1 MPIITFENPQ
11 ITNSGYTL
19 TLGINTA
26 QINYDNWSN
35 GLMIIILDNN
45 QNVVSIKEVSFDTNM
60 IYDLFGDQSLSLNS
74 VSNFWEWKF

>member
-60 IYDLFGDQSLSLNS
+60 IYDLFGEQSLTLNS

>member
-45 QNVVSIKEVSFDTNM
+45 QNVVSIKVVSFDTNM